1 VTALTLASEKVSFT
15 QVIAGNPALRWL
27 DELGRTSR

>member
-1 VTALTLASEKVSFT
+1 VSFT